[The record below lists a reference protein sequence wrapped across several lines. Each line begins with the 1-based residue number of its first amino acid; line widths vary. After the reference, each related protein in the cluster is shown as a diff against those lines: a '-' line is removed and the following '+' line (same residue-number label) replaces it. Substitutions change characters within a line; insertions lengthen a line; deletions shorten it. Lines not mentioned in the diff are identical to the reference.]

1 MTVDEDERKAEKR
14 AKSEAQRLESIRVKK
29 QLEKQR
35 QAIMSQALREV
46 DQKSKRVVFADSDEE
61 EESPSTSYQTTST
74 VKTSSKGPKLF
85 EDSSSEESDEDKDQ
99 LKITN
104 RHEGKKGE
112 KLMKLEARFNSDSRF
127 QLDEKFALSGSEDE
141 DENEVAQERSK
152 NLELLSKV
160 LGSTVKPQKKT
171 LKSSAK
177 ETASGQPAFRPFT
190 RFDPF
195 NEEHVKWLQ
204 REEAAAANE
213 KQEEDK
219 SGDESASEQ
228 EDRIH
233 KKKSNGIH
241 YEMQAD
247 FAEELKARLAA
258 ESAADG
264 SGANDGGTG
273 FSFLAMMGRAAPSSE
288 PEQQTKKNMSKEE
301 DIVPNKKLK
310 KLLGKDDGSDDDV
323 DANVTV
329 PTSMQVLPSVS
340 TSKFFVTGDE
350 PYLQSLVSNFKRTQ
364 ALEKIVPRWS
374 NHRDVFVKNY
384 KHLRKAAL
392 KENRQ
397 KLLQSNGQEKSKA
410 IEKKGKSFPKKR
422 KAGGAKDG

>member
-46 DQKSKRVVFADSDEE
+46 DQKSKRVVFADSDDEE
-61 EESPSTSYQTTST
+61 ELPSTSSQTASV

-85 EDSSSEESDEDKDQ
+85 EDSSSEESDEDEGQ

-127 QLDEKFALSGSEDE
+127 QLDEKFASSGSEDE
-141 DENEVAQERSK
+141 DENEGAQERSK

-177 ETASGQPAFRPFT
+177 ETTSGQTAFRPFT

-204 REEAAAANE
+204 KEEAAANE

-219 SGDESASEQ
+219 SGDESAPEQ
-228 EDRIH
+228 EDIGDKK

-247 FAEELKARLAA
+247 FAEELKARLAGESTA
-258 ESAADG
+258 EG

-273 FSFLAMMGRAAPSSE
+273 FSFLAMMGRAAPSGE
-288 PEQQTKKNMSKEE
+288 AEQETKNGSKEE

-310 KLLGKDDGSDDDV
+310 KLLGKDDDSDDGV
-323 DANVTV
+323 DAKVTV
-329 PTSMQVLPSVS
+329 PTSKPVLPSLS

-364 ALEKIVPRWS
+364 SLEKIVPRWS

-384 KHLRKAAL
+384 RHLRKTAL
-392 KENRQ
+392 KENRH

-410 IEKKGKSFPKKR
+410 VEKKGKSFPKKR
-422 KAGGAKDG
+422 KAEEAKNG

>member
-46 DQKSKRVVFADSDEE
+46 DQKSKRVVFADSDDEE
-61 EESPSTSYQTTST
+61 ELPSTSSQTASV

-85 EDSSSEESDEDKDQ
+85 EDSSSEESDEDEGQ

-127 QLDEKFALSGSEDE
+127 QLDEKFASSGSEDE
-141 DENEVAQERSK
+141 DEN
-152 NLELLSKV
+152 
-160 LGSTVKPQKKT
+160 
-171 LKSSAK
+171 
-177 ETASGQPAFRPFT
+177 
-190 RFDPF
+190 
-195 NEEHVKWLQ
+195 
-204 REEAAAANE
+204 AAANE

-219 SGDESASEQ
+219 SGDESAPEQ
-228 EDRIH
+228 EDIGDIKR
-233 KKKSNGIH
+233 KRKSNGIH

-247 FAEELKARLAA
+247 FAEELKARLAGESTA
-258 ESAADG
+258 EG

-273 FSFLAMMGRAAPSSE
+273 FSFLAMMGRAAPSGE
-288 PEQQTKKNMSKEE
+288 AEQETKNGSKEE

-310 KLLGKDDGSDDDV
+310 KLLGKDDDSDDGV
-323 DANVTV
+323 DAKVTV
-329 PTSMQVLPSVS
+329 PTSKPVLPSLS

-364 ALEKIVPRWS
+364 SLEKIVPRWS

-384 KHLRKAAL
+384 RHLRKTAL
-392 KENRQ
+392 KENRH

-410 IEKKGKSFPKKR
+410 VEKKGKSFPKKR
-422 KAGGAKDG
+422 KAEEAKNG